1 MLFIQRFYRGYHF
14 FRRFVGQIQTLFST
28 IAITCP
34 QSWLD
39 PGTLTNLRFNS
50 MYISTSQTSISGGV
64 LTLEENQD
72 FQHFITSLDTSSYL
86 YLTSSQLGS

>member
-1 MLFIQRFYRGYHF
+1 MLLFIQHFYRGYHF

-50 MYISTSQTSISGGV
+50 MYISTSQTSISGGRKV
-64 LTLEENQD
+64 VPPYEFL
-72 FQHFITSLDTSSYL
+72 S
-86 YLTSSQLGS
+86 